1 MHDPFPGDEEGE
13 SVGLYP
19 KEVVAAEFDFT
30 NGTNRVWFGR
40 LCSTRIDEDERSHVE
55 LHDFDGE
62 THKIE
67 VPAYRVNDVR
77 GALGKPIQA
86 SCWET
91 VDDDG
96 NVQVTLYFMRDLSP
110 FEVGP
115 RKPQKSLRER
125 GIKPMTLDEL
135 TPLLKDLFPTP
146 EDAVRFGEELER
158 LRGRKIYD

>member
-1 MHDPFPGDEEGE
+1 MHDPFLGDEEDE
-13 SVGLYP
+13 NVGLYP

-40 LCSTRIDEDERSHVE
+40 LCSARIDEDERSHVE

-62 THKIE
+62 THEIE
-67 VPAYRVNDVR
+67 VPAYRVDDVR
-77 GALGKPIQA
+77 DALGKPIQA

-96 NVQVTLYFMRDLSP
+96 NVQATLYFMRDLSP
-110 FEVGP
+110 FEIGP

-135 TPLLKDLFPTP
+135 TPLLKDLFPTL
-146 EDAVRFGEELER
+146 EDAVRFGEELEK